1 MLLLLLLC
9 SDILAHVKAV
19 SNWSQYFKTSSSAH
33 SSSSSSDGG
42 RGNNFDSTEQYQ
54 DGVSSGIER
63 STGSQN
69 SAVSSFER
77 IYTSKLME
85 LAKARPNTASSSSSS
100 ACVKLSAASEAG
112 ILAMDELGN
121 RKRLSFS
128 RSRIQSSNQHV
139 SSVASKNIYSG
150 LFDLAR
156 ECSEECKGSSNVGSG
171 VDVCNTVPRGGA
183 LAEQVASVDAVSNAL
198 GRWGVSLKGWK
209 IIFQIFLTTLN
220 ILCWLLPL
228 RAKKFSENKKA
239 LSLAN
244 AFSGGVFLS
253 LAFGHLIPECVH
265 GFEGY
270 NEALPYMS
278 VLGGYIIIFFVEK
291 VAFDAHGILHE
302 MEDNEEVD
310 LANGSGAISKQMESH
325 YSPSGRSALIL
336 LGALAVHSILE
347 MTVMGMASTFEDCAL
362 LTFSIGIHQ
371 VCFPFSNYFVFL
383 ITYQLLLIFFATK
396 PAESLALLVAFLKSG
411 MRKKDIIFFLSIFS
425 CFGPIGCFLGMILN
439 EFATPIVDAFM
450 LATVA
455 GTFIYVG
462 ATEVIPEEWED
473 GENKWTKFGLLLAG
487 ICSIFTITQ
496 YTNTIEHS
504 IMS

>member
-19 SNWSQYFKTSSSAH
+19 SNWSKYFKTSSSSH
-33 SSSSSSDGG
+33 SGSSSSSRSG

-54 DGVSSGIER
+54 DGSSSGIER
-63 STGSQN
+63 STGSV
-69 SAVSSFER
+69 VSSFER

-85 LAKARPNTASSSSSS
+85 LAKARPNTAASSSSSSTSSSSS
-100 ACVKLSAASEAG
+100 ACAKLSAASEAG

-128 RSRIQSSNQHV
+128 RSRIQGSSNQHV

-156 ECSEECKGSSNVGSG
+156 ECSEECTGSTNGGSG
-171 VDVCNTVPRGGA
+171 MEVCNTVPRGGA
-183 LAEQVASVDAVSNAL
+183 LAEQVASVNAVSSAL

-278 VLGGYIIIFFVEK
+278 VLGGYILIFFVEK

-302 MEDNEEVD
+302 MEDNEELD
-310 LANGSGAISKQMESH
+310 SANGSGAISKQTESH

-371 VCFPFSNYFVFL
+371 
-383 ITYQLLLIFFATK
+383 